1 MVSNYILKAAIITIY
16 RKKKPVK
23 YNHVSD
29 RVSEELLLEMPPE
42 NQRIIDRPILKEAEP
57 QRGICILNLYG
68 DEKI

>member
-1 MVSNYILKAAIITIY
+1 MASNYILKAAIITIY
-16 RKKKPVK
+16 RKKKPAK

-29 RVSEELLLEMPPE
+29 WVSEELLLEMPPE